1 MARKDPKKL
10 KAYQKKYREENRE
23 QIRANHAAWVARDP
37 EHARKLARERAAKA
51 YKINPEKYRAASA
64 KFRKEN
70 PEQIK
75 ISMDKWFEENKEY
88 RREYKKE
95 YRRTHKEEITE
106 YRKKNPARNKAY
118 KQNRRAKQSGSG
130 GSFTAQEWKDLCKKY
145 DYRCLCCNRR
155 RKLTADHVIPVSKG
169 GSSNI
174 SNIQP
179 LCGPCNSRKH
189 DGTTDF
195 RRRRL

>member
-1 MARKDPKKL
+1 MTEKERAIRH
-10 KAYQKKYREENRE
+10 READRHWKEK
-23 QIRANHAAWVARDP
+23 DP
-37 EHARKLARERAAKA
+37 EHARDLARERASRS
-51 YKINPEKYRAASA
+51 YKRNPEKHRAASA

-70 PEQIK
+70 PEQVK
-75 ISMDKWFEENKEY
+75 STVDKWFEENKEY
-88 RREYKKE
+88 RRKYKKE
-95 YRRTHKEEITE
+95 YRRTHKKEIAE
-106 YRKKNPARNKAY
+106 YREKNPAKNKAY
-118 KQNRRAKQSGSG
+118 KQNRRTKQSGAG
-130 GSFTAQEWKDLCKKY
+130 GSFTAKEWLDLCKKY
-145 DYRCLCCNRR
+145 THRCLCCWRR

-195 RRRRL
+195 RRRLL

>member
-1 MARKDPKKL
+1 MPLKDPKKL

-23 QIRANHAAWVARDP
+23 QIRANNAAWIARDP
-37 EHARKLARERAAKA
+37 EYARELANKRTAIYRKR
-51 YKINPEKYRAASA
+51 NPERYRAASS
-64 KFRKEN
+64 KYKKEN
-70 PEQIK
+70 PEK
-75 ISMDKWFEENKEY
+75 VKAAMDKWFEENKDH
-88 RREYKKE
+88 RRKYKKE
-95 YRRTHKEEITE
+95 YRRTHKEEIAE
-106 YRKKNPARNKAY
+106 YRKKNPDRNKSY
-118 KQNRRAKQSGSG
+118 KQNRRTKQSGAG
-130 GSFTAQEWKDLCKKY
+130 GSFTAKEWSDLCKKY
-145 DYRCLCCNRR
+145 KHRCLCCWRR

-195 RRRRL
+195 RRRLL